1 MGKCPYCQ
9 KSTGIFKKLHKE
21 CEVKYNNGKELIKKK
36 SSSFFDKSEIVEIEE
51 LEKIADESF
60 ITYDEFE
67 DIMETTFTDNLLNFL
82 DDGTLDDKEEDSL
95 GEYMEHFKLTQE
107 QLNKNDSL
115 SKMVRASILRKL
127 LNGEKSTSRMKI
139 EGNLPFKFQK
149 SEELIWLF
157 QNVEL
162 FEQRI
167 KTTYKGG
174 SDGVSIRIAKGIY
187 YRTSS
192 FRGHPVKTTN
202 IVPIANGM
210 VAITN
215 KHIYFSSGIK
225 NFRINYNKIIT
236 LEPYSDGIGITK
248 DGVTAKPQVF
258 KNVDG
263 WFCYNFIKNIS
274 E

>member
-1 MGKCPYCQ
+1 MGKCLYCQ
-9 KSTGIFKKLHKE
+9 KSAGIFKKLHKE
-21 CEVKYNNGKELIKKK
+21 CEEKYLNGRELIKIK
-36 SSSFFDKSEIVEIEE
+36 SNSFFDKSEVVEIVE
-51 LEKIADESF
+51 LENIADNSF
-60 ITYDEFE
+60 IPYNEFE
-67 DIMETTFTDNLLNFL
+67 EIMENTFTDNLLNFL
-82 DDGTLDDKEEDSL
+82 DDGTLDDKEEDVL

-115 SKMVRASILRKL
+115 GKMVRASILRKL
-127 LNGEKSTSRMKI
+127 LNGEPSSNRLNI
-139 EGNLPFKFQK
+139 DGNLPFKFQK

-162 FEQRI
+162 YEQRI
-167 KTTYKGG
+167 KTTYEG
-174 SDGVSIRIAKGIY
+174 SSNGISLRIAKGVY

-202 IVPIANGM
+202 IVPIASGM
-210 VAITN
+210 VALTN

-225 NFRINYNKIIT
+225 NFRINYVKIIT